1 MDQQQLLSLYRSMLT
16 AREIDKVEKELTNRG
31 DAFFHLSG
39 AGHEATAA
47 LASHLTADDWLHCH
61 YRDRAL
67 LVARGIN
74 VRTFFDT
81 LLCTDDSPG
90 RGRRMSAFMNDPA
103 LNILSMVTPTG
114 NNALQAVGV
123 AAAVRNNPNKP
134 IVYCGIGDGT
144 TQQGEVLE
152 AIGEAVRDELPV
164 LFVIQDNKW
173 AISTTTDGKTFY
185 SLPDGEADSFYGID
199 IHYVNGR
206 DPLECHEQFG
216 EVVADVRTSRKPAI
230 IVCSVE
236 RLTSH
241 TNADDHTIYRTEED
255 IRNACETGD
264 PILVM
269 EAKLRQAGIT
279 DEDLKLIRT
288 QVADQVAAA
297 EEDALASDTPAA
309 KLDAKSLLPVEVT
322 HPSREKFGSGEGDQ
336 LNMKD
341 ALRKVLENHLE
352 SDPGVT
358 LLGEDIEDPKGD
370 VFGVT
375 RGLSTEFPNQVFNSA
390 LSESTIVGKSIGR
403 ALTGERPVAFIQ
415 FADFMPT
422 AYNQIVSELGAI
434 HWRTDGS
441 WKAPVILM
449 IACGAFRP
457 GLGPYHAQTF
467 ESVFAHCPGID
478 VFMPSTAADAAGMLN
493 AAFESDRPTVFL
505 YPKSCLN
512 DSEHKTSDD
521 VHEQFVPIGVAKKVQ
536 SGRDITLVGWGNT
549 VSLCENAANALSDVG
564 VEAEVIDLRSISPW
578 DEKLVVSSAETT
590 ARLVVVHEDNQ
601 TCGMGAEILATVA
614 ERANVPVAMR
624 RVAREDT
631 FIPCNFENQIAIL
644 PSYEKVLTAC
654 ADLLDMDLDWI
665 PPTELADG
673 VVIIE
678 AIGSG
683 PADESVEIVEIHVED
698 GGIVAKGDVIA
709 TVEATKSVFDITSSV
724 DGTVDEILGEVGES
738 IAVGAPL
745 VVLSVES
752 TTRRKKPVT
761 QENPGTAVLSQRKSG
776 HTISLARPTE
786 ERRPFDVGISHI
798 SSICGNEAISN
809 DRLLEGRHKMTSD
822 DIVRRTGI
830 RQRYWMDETQ
840 TPLQMAVD
848 SCASLLENEQ
858 LLIDDIDLL
867 ICSTTSPETITPSM
881 SCRIL
886 SELTGGQD
894 TMLQAYDISAACS
907 GYLYALQAGYD
918 FLQSKPDGRVLVTTV
933 EVLSPL
939 LDLDDFDTSVLFGD
953 ATTATMLYGEAYFD
967 KSVAR
972 LHRPELSARG
982 EDGSTLSVPL
992 MNNGSIK
999 MKGKQVFQKAV
1010 RAMMSSLTRVCQHK
1024 GILIDQLDLVVP
1036 HQANQRIIDAIQ
1048 RRINTEVFSNIAQHG
1063 NTSSSSIPLCLES
1076 VLPESEAGER
1086 LGLCAFGGG
1095 FTFGAGI
1102 IEKL

>member
-1 MDQQQLLSLYRSMLT
+1 
-16 AREIDKVEKELTNRG
+16 
-31 DAFFHLSG
+31 
-39 AGHEATAA
+39 
-47 LASHLTADDWLHCH
+47 
-61 YRDRAL
+61 
-67 LVARGIN
+67 
-74 VRTFFDT
+74 
-81 LLCTDDSPG
+81 
-90 RGRRMSAFMNDPA
+90 
-103 LNILSMVTPTG
+103 MV
-114 NNALQAVGV
+114 
-123 AAAVRNNPNKP
+123 
-134 IVYCGIGDGT
+134 
-144 TQQGEVLE
+144 
-152 AIGEAVRDELPV
+152 
-164 LFVIQDNKW
+164 
-173 AISTTTDGKTFY
+173 
-185 SLPDGEADSFYGID
+185 
-199 IHYVNGR
+199 
-206 DPLECHEQFG
+206 
-216 EVVADVRTSRKPAI
+216 
-230 IVCSVE
+230 
-236 RLTSH
+236 
-241 TNADDHTIYRTEED
+241 
-255 IRNACETGD
+255 
-264 PILVM
+264 
-269 EAKLRQAGIT
+269 
-279 DEDLKLIRT
+279 
-288 QVADQVAAA
+288 
-297 EEDALASDTPAA
+297 
-309 KLDAKSLLPVEVT
+309 
-322 HPSREKFGSGEGDQ
+322 
-336 LNMKD
+336 
-341 ALRKVLENHLE
+341 
-352 SDPGVT
+352 
-358 LLGEDIEDPKGD
+358 
-370 VFGVT
+370 
-375 RGLSTEFPNQVFNSA
+375 
-390 LSESTIVGKSIGR
+390 
-403 ALTGERPVAFIQ
+403 
-415 FADFMPT
+415 
-422 AYNQIVSELGAI
+422 
-434 HWRTDGS
+434 
-441 WKAPVILM
+441 
-449 IACGAFRP
+449 
-457 GLGPYHAQTF
+457 
-467 ESVFAHCPGID
+467 
-478 VFMPSTAADAAGMLN
+478 
-493 AAFESDRPTVFL
+493 
-505 YPKSCLN
+505 
-512 DSEHKTSDD
+512 
-521 VHEQFVPIGVAKKVQ
+521 
-536 SGRDITLVGWGNT
+536 
-549 VSLCENAANALSDVG
+549 
-564 VEAEVIDLRSISPW
+564 
-578 DEKLVVSSAETT
+578 
-590 ARLVVVHEDNQ
+590 
-601 TCGMGAEILATVA
+601 
-614 ERANVPVAMR
+614 
-624 RVAREDT
+624 
-631 FIPCNFENQIAIL
+631 
-644 PSYEKVLTAC
+644 
-654 ADLLDMDLDWI
+654 
-665 PPTELADG
+665 
-673 VVIIE
+673 
-678 AIGSG
+678 
-683 PADESVEIVEIHVED
+683 
-698 GGIVAKGDVIA
+698 A

-761 QENPGTAVLSQRKSG
+761 QENAGTAILAQRKSG

-786 ERRPFDVGISHI
+786 ERRPFDVGLSHV
-798 SSICGNEAISN
+798 SSICGNEAVSN

-848 SCASLLENEQ
+848 SCASVLENEQ

-953 ATTATMLYGEAYFD
+953 ATTATMLYGEAHFD